1 MSFKIVKHDAPNLKL
16 PKFSVDA
23 ELAGKLNN
31 FELTKSIN
39 KHHFACLLG
48 KAGQG
53 KSSLEIGLLQT
64 PSMLKSVF
72 HNIFLFCPPNSRA
85 SISNDFWAKHLPDEQ
100 IFDDVTIDNLRYVYD
115 IAQENAREGFNTL
128 IVFDDTQKYFKD
140 NIEIQKLLLH
150 MVNNRRHARLSIH
163 MLCQNYFS
171 IPKQV
176 RQALTHLFI
185 FKISKTEMMNI
196 FNEHV
201 EIANDLFN
209 KILSACYKGKH
220 DFLFID
226 TNTKQI
232 FNNFDEVVYN
242 A

>member
-1 MSFKIVKHDAPNLKL
+1 
-16 PKFSVDA
+16 
-23 ELAGKLNN
+23 
-31 FELTKSIN
+31 
-39 KHHFACLLG
+39 
-48 KAGQG
+48 
-53 KSSLEIGLLQT
+53 
-64 PSMLKSVF
+64 
-72 HNIFLFCPPNSRA
+72 
-85 SISNDFWAKHLPDEQ
+85 
-100 IFDDVTIDNLRYVYD
+100 
-115 IAQENAREGFNTL
+115 
-128 IVFDDTQKYFKD
+128 
-140 NIEIQKLLLH
+140 
-150 MVNNRRHARLSIH
+150 

-196 FNEHV
+196 FNEHI

-209 KILSACYKGKH
+209 KILSACYKSKH

-232 FNNFDEVVYN
+232 FNNFDEIVYD